1 MTKPKASVSLPL
13 ALGFLLLI
21 PGGARAQEAST
32 LRQSTVPSLSAVSP
46 EATAVQ
52 NPPALRLVPVLT
64 DGSVRVEFENL
75 LGSVALRRS
84 LEGGL
89 PVRIRLVVELWRD
102 RFFDA
107 QEGRVE
113 WRATVHHDPL
123 TESFRVEDEDGTL
136 RYVDSLSEAGNL
148 LESWVSVP
156 LRPPV
161 SGRYYYLGRVE
172 IETLSLSDLDELRR
186 WLQGDLAPAM
196 DEGEPVGGAVGRGVR
211 RIVVRVLGL
220 PTQRHEARSAAFEW
234 SR

>member
-1 MTKPKASVSLPL
+1 MIVARVIVRRLLLLVGGLFLLATKGIGAQEVFHFRESSLPVDES
-13 ALGFLLLI
+13 GM
-21 PGGARAQEAST
+21 
-32 LRQSTVPSLSAVSP
+32 
-46 EATAVQ
+46 Q
-52 NPPALRLVPVLT
+52 NAPALRLVPNLA
-64 DGSVRVEFENL
+64 DGSVRVLFNNL
-75 LGSVALRRS
+75 LGGSGLERS

-107 QEGRVE
+107 QEGRRYE
-113 WRATVHHDPL
+113 WRATVRHDPL
-123 TESFRVEDEDGTL
+123 MESYRVESEEGNL
-136 RYVDSLSEAGNL
+136 RYADSLGEAGAL
-148 LESWVSVP
+148 LEGWVTVP

-161 SGRYYYLGRVE
+161 SGRYYYLARLE
-172 IETLSLSDLDELRR
+172 IETLSLSDLEELRR

-220 PTQRHEARSAAFEW
+220 PTQRFEARSAAFDW

>member
-1 MTKPKASVSLPL
+1 MIVARVIVRRLL
-13 ALGFLLLI
+13 LLVGGLFLLATKGI
-21 PGGARAQEAST
+21 GAQEAFHFRES
-32 LRQSTVPSLSAVSP
+32 SLPVD
-46 EATAVQ
+46 EAGMQ
-52 NPPALRLVPVLT
+52 NAPALRLVPNLA
-64 DGSVRVEFENL
+64 DGSVRVLFNNL
-75 LGSVALRRS
+75 LGGSGLERS

-107 QEGRVE
+107 QEGRRYE
-113 WRATVHHDPL
+113 WRATVRHDPL
-123 TESFRVEDEDGTL
+123 MESYRVESEEGNL
-136 RYVDSLSEAGNL
+136 RYADSLGEAGAL
-148 LESWVSVP
+148 LEGWVTVP

-161 SGRYYYLGRVE
+161 SGRYYYLARLE
-172 IETLSLSDLDELRR
+172 IETLSLSDLEELRR

-220 PTQRHEARSAAFEW
+220 PTQRFEARSAAFDW